1 MLTDSAGTKWF
12 PGENVGMGKDH
23 TIYSTAYGYVRY
35 YKDPAVHPKRRF
47 IGVALDKEGPRSKLP
62 TPPNAPTRRRLGM
75 YLVPIKQTQEE
86 SVLSDAAFLR
96 AHIIE
101 GKVMTKPPP
110 TPAPAT
116 TTQLPYALRKGG
128 HGMANHEI
136 GRAAERKGIRVKIF
150 DRKDRWT
157 AWRVRAKKSK
167 EKQLLRAAKANT
179 KTKGKKSNK
188 KVKIPA

>member
-1 MLTDSAGTKWF
+1 MISTGTKWF

-75 YLVPIKQTQEE
+75 CLVPIKQTLEQ
-86 SVLSDAAFLR
+86 SDIADATFLQ
-96 AHIIE
+96 AHLAQ
-101 GKVMTKPPP
+101 GKVMTKLPPRQ
-110 TPAPAT
+110 PAT
-116 TTQLPYALRKGG
+116 GTSQPTLALRKGG
-128 HGMANHEI
+128 NGMANHEI

-157 AWRVRAKKSK
+157 AWRVRAKKAQ
-167 EKQLLRAAKANT
+167 EKKLLRAAKANT
-179 KTKGKKSNK
+179 KTKGKKKNK